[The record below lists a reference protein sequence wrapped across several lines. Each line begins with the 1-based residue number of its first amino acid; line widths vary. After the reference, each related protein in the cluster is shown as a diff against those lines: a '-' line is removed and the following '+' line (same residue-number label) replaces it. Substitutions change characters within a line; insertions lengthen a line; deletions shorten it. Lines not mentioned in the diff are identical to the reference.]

1 MAHPRHLREVDR
13 GTRLDSWKE
22 IASYLRRDVTTV
34 QRWEKREGLPV
45 HRHQHDRQGTVF
57 AYAYELDEW
66 LRRRLQSPAPPADSR
81 PPQRTGPSW
90 LLPALAGALVA
101 TLATLAVVLVR
112 DARAPVA
119 GDGLHTRFRI
129 YPPPLESFNS
139 LAVSPDGR
147 SIVYGSGP
155 LLNVRQ
161 LESVEARAIAG
172 TQGAYD
178 PFFSPDGSAIAY
190 FSGNDLKRVA
200 VTAGRPV
207 TLAPARRARGGTW
220 STSGA
225 IIFAAERGEVLMRVP
240 ATGGEPLP
248 IRRAGERPGWK
259 AVRWPSALPDGERFL
274 YFVRS
279 DDPAVQGVYLGDL
292 RRTDSA
298 RDVRVLAADSN
309 VFFGAGHLAFVRR
322 GELFAQPFDLASGR
336 TRGTA
341 FPVVERIDQDPYD
354 DGFAIFA
361 LSPNGVLV
369 FRGGVTPDRQLRWF
383 DRAGRQ
389 LGVVDGP
396 GEFRDLAI
404 SRDGRRLAI
413 ERMDERHGTR
423 DIWIHEVDRP
433 ARLRL
438 TFTPDEDGAPVWAPD
453 AGSLAF
459 TGLRD
464 RSVRLLQVPAAG
476 GDETVLLDVVG
487 VPVDWSPDGGRIVME
502 VEVPGEGV
510 NLMVFDLET
519 RRLTPYLATPSM
531 EREAQFSPDG
541 RFIAYSSSESGQRE
555 IYVEPVPRDGR
566 RWKVSDDFGREPR
579 WRGDGRELFYLGREN
594 TLMSV
599 PVGVSGRDLHFG
611 RPEPLFVLRI
621 RGSDVRFHYAAAPAG
636 DRFLVATVVEDV
648 PGTPLNVWERW
659 LSRRD

>member
-1 MAHPRHLREVDR
+1 MER

-57 AYAYELDEW
+57 AYAHELDAW
-66 LRRRLQSPAPPADSR
+66 LRRRLQSPAPAPTADPR
-81 PPQRTGPSW
+81 QPPERTGASW
-90 LLPALAGALVA
+90 LLPALASALA
-101 TLATLAVVLVR
+101 AALATLAVVLVR
-112 DARAPVA
+112 DAGAPVP
-119 GDGLHTRFRI
+119 GDGLHPRFRI

-147 SIVYGSGP
+147 AIVYGSGP

-161 LESVEARAIAG
+161 LESVESRPVPG

-178 PFFSPDGSAIAY
+178 PFFSPDGTEIAY
-190 FSGNDLKRVA
+190 FAGQDLKRVA
-200 VTAGRPV
+200 VTGGRPA

-220 STSGA
+220 SRSGA
-225 IIFAAERGEVLMRVP
+225 IVFAAERGEVLMRVP
-240 ATGGEPLP
+240 ATGGEPQP
-248 IRRAGERPGWK
+248 IRRAGERSGWK
-259 AVRWPSALPDGERFL
+259 AVRWPAALPDGERFL

-279 DDPAVQGVYLGDL
+279 DDPDVQGVYVGDL
-292 RRTDSA
+292 RRTDAS
-298 RDVRVLAADSN
+298 RDTRVLAADSN

-336 TRGTA
+336 TKGTA

-369 FRGGVTPDRQLRWF
+369 YRGGVTPDRQLRWF

-389 LGVVDGP
+389 TGAVDGP

-423 DIWIHEVDRP
+423 DIWVHEVDRP

-438 TFTPDEDGAPVWAPD
+438 TFTSDEDGAPVWAPD
-453 AGSLAF
+453 ADSLVFA
-459 TGLRD
+459 GLRE
-464 RSVRLLQVPAAG
+464 RTVRLLQVPAAG
-476 GDETVLLDVVG
+476 GAETVLLDVLG
-487 VPVDWSPDGGRIVME
+487 VPVDWSPDGSRIAME

-510 NLMVFDLET
+510 NLVFFET
-519 RRLTPYLATPSM
+519 ASRRLTPYLATPSM

-541 RFIAYSSSESGQRE
+541 RFVAYSSSESGQRE

-594 TLMSV
+594 TLMAV
-599 PVGVSGRDLHFG
+599 PVAASGRDLRFG
-611 RPEPLFVLRI
+611 RPEGLFVLRI

-659 LSRRD
+659 LRGR